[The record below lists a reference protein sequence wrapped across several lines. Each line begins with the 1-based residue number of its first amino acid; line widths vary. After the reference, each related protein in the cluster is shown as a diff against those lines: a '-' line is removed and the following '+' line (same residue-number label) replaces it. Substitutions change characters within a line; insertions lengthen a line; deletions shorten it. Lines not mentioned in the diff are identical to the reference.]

1 MTAAKKPGGKPE
13 FQCTGQ
19 MYIELTDTTA
29 NVGQVCEAVR
39 RQWGSE
45 YTIVSVEGLEID
57 DTLATQGRYCRNYDM
72 QSQYDVMVFS

>member
-1 MTAAKKPGGKPE
+1 MIAAKKTGGKPE

-45 YTIVSVEGLEID
+45 YTIVSVEGVEID
-57 DTLATQGRYCRNYDM
+57 DSSATQGRYMTC
-72 QSQYDVMVFS
+72 SQYDVMAWMFS